1 MEARSAMKRRNIIG
15 SYLAKLRHELGLN
28 QEDMA
33 ARLQRHRV
41 DISRQMLA
49 NMECGRTQITD
60 LHLIGFLKVFRICL
74 IQLFPLEIRALD
86 EQFAQ
91 REKDQLD
98 GPRRRRQ

>member
-1 MEARSAMKRRNIIG
+1 MEMRSAMKRRNIIG
-15 SYLAKLRHELGLN
+15 SYLAKLRHQLGLN
-28 QEDMA
+28 QEDMS
-33 ARLQRHRV
+33 ARLQRHGV

-60 LHLIGFLKVFRICL
+60 IHLVGYLKVFRICL
-74 IQLFPLEIRALD
+74 IELFPLEVQALD
-86 EQFAQ
+86 AKFSQ

>member
-1 MEARSAMKRRNIIG
+1 MKRRNIIG
-15 SYLAKLRHELGLN
+15 SYLAKLRHQLGLN
-28 QEDMA
+28 QEDMS
-33 ARLQRHRV
+33 ARLQRHGV

-49 NMECGRTQITD
+49 NMESGRTQITD

-86 EQFAQ
+86 EEFAR